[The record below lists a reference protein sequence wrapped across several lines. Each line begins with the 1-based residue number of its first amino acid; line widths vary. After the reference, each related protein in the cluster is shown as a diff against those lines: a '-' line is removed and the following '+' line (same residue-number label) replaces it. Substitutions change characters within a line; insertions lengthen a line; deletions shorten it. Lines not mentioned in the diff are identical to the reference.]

1 MHAEPHRLP
10 STYSPLMPFLIV
22 LGLFDVEPARG
33 SQTGTWSR
41 SIRNHPVPPPPAAQQ
56 VSAPHTRSSTSI
68 DVLYRDRGRREA
80 PCGANESQWVGHWE
94 RDVDDTDWDV
104 YYARDRSPEY

>member
-1 MHAEPHRLP
+1 MVPFYP
-10 STYSPLMPFLIV
+10 KSPCATTTRGTTSHVIC
-22 LGLFDVEPARG
+22 PA
-33 SQTGTWSR
+33 
-41 SIRNHPVPPPPAAQQ
+41 
-56 VSAPHTRSSTSI
+56 HTLVYLTSI